1 MQHLSCNI
9 PSSIFYGT
17 FYLELLRIAR
27 CTLMF
32 CNLTLKPSEIYNEMV
47 LQGGNTKQLQNY
59 AEKMLQKYPTV
70 LLKYNITLT
79 ELWNSILTNKNTFL
93 KLLILHYYYYLY
105 QTIYSFNDAKWT
117 FYLTCKCN
125 IFCTCNSLH
134 EYTYI

>member
-1 MQHLSCNI
+1 
-9 PSSIFYGT
+9 
-17 FYLELLRIAR
+17 
-27 CTLMF
+27 MF

-105 QTIYSFNDAKWT
+105 QTIYSFNDAK
-117 FYLTCKCN
+117 
-125 IFCTCNSLH
+125 
-134 EYTYI
+134 